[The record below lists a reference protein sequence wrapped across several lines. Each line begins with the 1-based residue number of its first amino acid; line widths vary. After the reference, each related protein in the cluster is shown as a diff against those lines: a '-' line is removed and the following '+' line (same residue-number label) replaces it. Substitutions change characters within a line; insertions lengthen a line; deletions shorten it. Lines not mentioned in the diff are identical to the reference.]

1 MGKCFSNI
9 CWQYFLPYSSFYFV
23 CSRQGQMCWGVY
35 PQIPSCASSQDLK
48 KFRSVLLGRALSTHT
63 QHKLVDFKAGLNCSW
78 PGFQSTVC
86 LLQCIGAAAAR
97 SETHLTQDWRCRRSP
112 AARSP
117 PPPPPPPPARSPAAP
132 RGHLHLQLTQT
143 QTFWRPSFQIHFE
156 MLIHKYLV
164 AYIDIAL
171 WYLGSKICI
180 LLVNFFII
188 LGNNMWAGIFTIRFM
203 ALCMELLRMCT
214 GW

>member
-1 MGKCFSNI
+1 MDKCVE
-9 CWQYFLPYSSFYFV
+9 V
-23 CSRQGQMCWGVY
+23 CILRSQAAPHLRIWKNSA
-35 PQIPSCASSQDLK
+35 PSCCVEL
-48 KFRSVLLGRALSTHT
+48 FPHTHCT
-63 QHKLVDFKAGLNCSW
+63 HWALVDFKAELNCSW

-112 AARSP
+112 AARSPP

>member
-1 MGKCFSNI
+1 MLTIFPTI
-9 CWQYFLPYSSFYFV
+9 FQFLFCLLATRTNVLRCVSSDPKLSLISGFEKNPLRPAGSSSFH
-23 CSRQGQMCWGVY
+23 
-35 PQIPSCASSQDLK
+35 
-48 KFRSVLLGRALSTHT
+48 THT
-63 QHKLVDFKAGLNCSW
+63 AHTEHWWISKLDCSW

-112 AARSP
+112 AARS
-117 PPPPPPPPARSPAAP
+117 PPPPPPPARSPAAP